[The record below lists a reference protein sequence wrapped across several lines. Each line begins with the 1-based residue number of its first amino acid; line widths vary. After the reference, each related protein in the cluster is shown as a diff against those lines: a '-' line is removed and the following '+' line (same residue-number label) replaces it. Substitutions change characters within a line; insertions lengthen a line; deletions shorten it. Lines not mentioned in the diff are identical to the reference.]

1 MFYGKGRNLGLL
13 KLADSEK
20 KNWSLY
26 RNGNGGQIHRV
37 KKYVVVGE
45 SVRKIRKD
53 FTSYCKKTEVQQ
65 LIPFTLGHSELH
77 GTR

>member
-1 MFYGKGRNLGLL
+1 MKGRNLGLL

-45 SVRKIRKD
+45 SVRKTRKD
-53 FTSYCKKTEVQQ
+53 FTSYCKKTKIILLV
-65 LIPFTLGHSELH
+65 PFTLDHSELH
-77 GTR
+77 GYR